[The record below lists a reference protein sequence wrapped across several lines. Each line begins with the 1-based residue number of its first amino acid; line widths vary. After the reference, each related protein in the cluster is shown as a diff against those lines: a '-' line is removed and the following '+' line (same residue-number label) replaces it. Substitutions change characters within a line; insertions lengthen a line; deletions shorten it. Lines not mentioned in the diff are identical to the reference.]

1 MIYLRKKIEKLAE
14 DVDADTQDS
23 EDIAF
28 KQKKMQLLQQKNN
41 AKMQYDRT
49 AQRIDAQILQLYNQS
64 IQKSKQNSNNQNT
77 QNNKTNNDNKE
88 SENSEKNE
96 SLKYKN
102 YKKLFEG
109 KNHKHD
115 LLANAFANT
124 IKKIELSYILS
135 DIEIYRISRK
145 INDVLN
151 KNKDNTDDILNV
163 LRYEIKKYLLNHN
176 TISLSQSE
184 INKLLDEFEKELKK
198 PKYSEFNYIF
208 NSTFDEITINIDF
221 DTNIDELEADL
232 ENEGFDIDEDLDN
245 DILILTNVNKSNI
258 KTLKDILID
267 YNLLKINRNIF

>member
-77 QNNKTNNDNKE
+77 QNNKTNNDNKQ

-208 NSTFDEITINIDF
+208 NSAFDEITINIDF
-221 DTNIDELEADL
+221 DTNVDELEADL

>member
-23 EDIAF
+23 EDITF

-49 AQRIDAQILQLYNQS
+49 AQRVDTQILQLYNQS

-88 SENSEKNE
+88 SEKSEKNE

-151 KNKDNTDDILNV
+151 KNKDNTDILNV

-258 KTLKDILID
+258 KALKDILID

>member
-23 EDIAF
+23 EDISF

-102 YKKLFEG
+102 YKRLFEG

-124 IKKIELSYILS
+124 IKKIELSYVLS

-145 INDVLN
+145 INDILN
-151 KNKDNTDDILNV
+151 KNKDNTDILNV

-208 NSTFDEITINIDF
+208 NSALDKITINIDF

-245 DILILTNVNKSNI
+245 DILILTNVNKSNT

>member
-23 EDIAF
+23 EDISF

-102 YKKLFEG
+102 YKRLFEG

-124 IKKIELSYILS
+124 IKKIELSYVLS

-145 INDVLN
+145 INDILN
-151 KNKDNTDDILNV
+151 KNKDNTDILNV

-208 NSTFDEITINIDF
+208 NSALDEITINIDF

-245 DILILTNVNKSNI
+245 DILILTNVNESNI

>member
-23 EDIAF
+23 EDISF

-124 IKKIELSYILS
+124 IKKIELSYVLS

-145 INDVLN
+145 INDILN
-151 KNKDNTDDILNV
+151 KNKDNTDILNV

-208 NSTFDEITINIDF
+208 NSELDEITINIDF

-232 ENEGFDIDEDLDN
+232 ENEGFDIDEDLDD

>member
-23 EDIAF
+23 EDITF

>member
-23 EDIAF
+23 EDISF

-102 YKKLFEG
+102 YKRLFEG

-124 IKKIELSYILS
+124 IKKIELSYVLS

-145 INDVLN
+145 INDILN
-151 KNKDNTDDILNV
+151 KNKDNTDILNV

-208 NSTFDEITINIDF
+208 NSALDKITINIDF

>member
-23 EDIAF
+23 EDISF

-102 YKKLFEG
+102 YKRLFEG

-124 IKKIELSYILS
+124 IKKIELSYVLS

-145 INDVLN
+145 INDILN
-151 KNKDNTDDILNV
+151 KNKDNTDILNV

-208 NSTFDEITINIDF
+208 NSALDKITINIDF

-245 DILILTNVNKSNI
+245 DILILTNINETNI

>member
-23 EDIAF
+23 EDISF

-124 IKKIELSYILS
+124 IKKIELSYVLS

-145 INDVLN
+145 INDILN
-151 KNKDNTDDILNV
+151 KNKDNTDILNV

-208 NSTFDEITINIDF
+208 NSALDKITINIDF

-245 DILILTNVNKSNI
+245 DILILTNINETNI

>member
-23 EDIAF
+23 EDISF

-49 AQRIDAQILQLYNQS
+49 AQRVDTQILQLYNQS

-88 SENSEKNE
+88 SEKSEKNE
-96 SLKYKN
+96 SLKYRN

-124 IKKIELSYILS
+124 IKKIELSYVLS

-145 INDVLN
+145 INDILN
-151 KNKDNTDDILNV
+151 KNKDNTDILNV